1 MGCFL
6 KSVILAVLI
15 FLGLGFLLVSGEPQ
29 MSEPDVFSI
38 TAVPYVTE
46 APIGSNQMTATAIIQ
61 NATASQ
67 AAYETFQPVAQTMTM
82 LASTNVPTLP
92 PTWTP
97 TSTITATPTQ
107 TP

>member
-15 FLGLGFLLVSGEPQ
+15 FLGLGFLLVSGGTQINEPE
-29 MSEPDVFSI
+29 MMPI
-38 TAVPYVTE
+38 TTVPYVTE
-46 APIGSNQMTATAIIQ
+46 APISSNQFTATAIIQ

-67 AAYETFQPVAQTMTM
+67 AAYETFQTMTM
-82 LASTNVPTLP
+82 LARTSIPTLP

-97 TSTITATPTQ
+97 TSTITATPTPTQ